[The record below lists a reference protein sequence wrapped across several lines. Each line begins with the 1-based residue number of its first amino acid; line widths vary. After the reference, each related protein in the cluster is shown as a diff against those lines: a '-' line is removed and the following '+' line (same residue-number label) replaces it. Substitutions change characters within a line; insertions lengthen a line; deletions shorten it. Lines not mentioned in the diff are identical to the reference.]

1 VTFEIRILPE
11 AEDQAR
17 AVAEWWRAN
26 RPAAPELVKQELRQ
40 TFGVLAETPYI
51 GSPYLRTPVPGVRRY
66 PLKKT
71 PYHVYYRVNEE
82 AGEVI
87 VLSVWSAMR
96 GHGPPLQAGR

>member
-1 VTFEIRILPE
+1 
-11 AEDQAR
+11 
-17 AVAEWWRAN
+17 
-26 RPAAPELVKQELRQ
+26 
-40 TFGVLAETPYI
+40 
-51 GSPYLRTPVPGVRRY
+51 VRRY

-71 PYHVYYRVNEE
+71 PYQVYYQVNEE